1 MAKDGKSEGRRCRV
15 EWRVDKEAVMADV
28 NERDL
33 VQRFVEDLTDY
44 AIIVLDFSG
53 TILSW
58 NAGARLLLGY
68 SAGEAVGRNF
78 SELYSKVALVN
89 SEAAASMR
97 DAVQWGRH
105 EATGQLVR
113 RDGAKVEAHI
123 VLRPLLDASKNLV
136 GFGLIASEV
145 ARPKRAAAAAPPTA
159 PTKVVPLRGNARI
172 LVVDDNQGVL
182 EEAVDQLTSLGYRVV
197 SASTGAEALA
207 LLERDDSVD
216 LLFTDV
222 VMPGE
227 LAGRTLAAKAMEMR
241 PGLKVLFASG
251 YFEGA
256 LVGKGQLESD
266 VKFLAKP
273 YRKKELAQKIEE
285 VLGAAS

>member
-1 MAKDGKSEGRRCRV
+1 MAE
-15 EWRVDKEAVMADV
+15 V

-53 TILSW
+53 NILSW
-58 NAGARLLLGY
+58 NAGARILLGY
-68 SAGEAVGRNF
+68 SAGEVVGRSF
-78 SELYSKVALVN
+78 SELYSKVSLVN
-89 SEAAASMR
+89 SEAHAAIR

-105 EATGQLVR
+105 ETTGNLVR
-113 RDGAKVEAHI
+113 KDGAKVEASM

-136 GFGLIASEV
+136 GFGLIAHEV
-145 ARPKRAAAAAPPTA
+145 ARSKPAPAPPA
-159 PTKVVPLRGNARI
+159 AVAKVVPLRGNARI

-197 SASTGAEALA
+197 SASSGAEALA
-207 LLERDDSVD
+207 LLERDEGVD

-227 LAGRTLAAKAMEMR
+227 LAGRALAARAMEMR

-256 LVGKGQLESD
+256 LVGKGQLETD

-273 YRKKELAQKIEE
+273 YRRKELAQKIEE
-285 VLGAAS
+285 VLSTAS